1 MINERIKCSQLEKHI
16 TQMKKEI
23 KLSGI
28 PLSSDL
34 SSDVI
39 RNMNAKESKFVLF
52 VKKSF
57 QKNHKFV
64 RYHAM
69 IIRFCITLA
78 SKSPSAHYDL
88 RNESTLC
95 FTQ

>member
-1 MINERIKCSQLEKHI
+1 MKCSQLEKHI

-28 PLSSDL
+28 SLSSDL

-64 RYHAM
+64 RYHVM
-69 IIRFCITLA
+69 IIRFCIIWHQNHPQLIMI
-78 SKSPSAHYDL
+78 
-88 RNESTLC
+88 
-95 FTQ
+95 